1 MSILANTHQFNFF
14 LIVKTNNFS
23 WLHTQNSSCG

>member
-1 MSILANTHQFNFF
+1 MSIFTNTHQFNFI